1 MRIIS
6 RVINVRVPTKT
17 RNKAPIF
24 AKLEFARLS
33 LSKKE
38 KKKKKKRNANA
49 FVSHAI
55 WAFYNRYSS
64 SPFTPFFSF
73 PTRPPPFH
81 LSQLEKMPGY

>member
-33 LSKKE
+33 LEKGKEE
-38 KKKKKKRNANA
+38 KKKKKRERLRFA
-49 FVSHAI
+49 
-55 WAFYNRYSS
+55 R
-64 SPFTPFFSF
+64 
-73 PTRPPPFH
+73 H
-81 LSQLEKMPGY
+81 LSVL

>member
-38 KKKKKKRNANA
+38 KKKKKKKRERLRFA
-49 FVSHAI
+49 
-55 WAFYNRYSS
+55 R
-64 SPFTPFFSF
+64 
-73 PTRPPPFH
+73 H
-81 LSQLEKMPGY
+81 LSVL

>member
-38 KKKKKKRNANA
+38 KKKKKKKKRERLRFA
-49 FVSHAI
+49 
-55 WAFYNRYSS
+55 R
-64 SPFTPFFSF
+64 
-73 PTRPPPFH
+73 H
-81 LSQLEKMPGY
+81 LSVL

>member
-6 RVINVRVPTKT
+6 RVINVRVSTKT

-38 KKKKKKRNANA
+38 KKKKKKKRERLRFA
-49 FVSHAI
+49 
-55 WAFYNRYSS
+55 R
-64 SPFTPFFSF
+64 
-73 PTRPPPFH
+73 H
-81 LSQLEKMPGY
+81 LSVL